1 MVCNE
6 DFHYFLNRLP
16 AYPKCVFHDVP
27 VDLDCLKQLNQ
38 VCKKMKPIDRII
50 SFFREEGMMTANPP
64 GGSGGFSGSADP
76 KGPRA
81 GLIQS

>member
-1 MVCNE
+1 
-6 DFHYFLNRLP
+6 
-16 AYPKCVFHDVP
+16 
-27 VDLDCLKQLNQ
+27 
-38 VCKKMKPIDRII
+38 MKPIDKII

-81 GLIQS
+81 GFDPVMKKTTRRKNTI

>member
-1 MVCNE
+1 M
-6 DFHYFLNRLP
+6 
-16 AYPKCVFHDVP
+16 KP
-27 VDLDCLKQLNQ
+27 VDK
-38 VCKKMKPIDRII
+38 II

-81 GLIQS
+81 GFDPVMKKMTRRKKTVGLWAGSLKGKKSESK